1 LRGNVTAAER
11 YLSAW
16 RTDPRAYNN
25 LGVMYMLKGDFAKAE
40 VYLQMAQAAGVPQA
54 TNALNYLRNVVR
66 R

>member
-1 LRGNVTAAER
+1 
-11 YLSAW
+11 
-16 RTDPRAYNN
+16 
-25 LGVMYMLKGDFAKAE
+25 MYMLNGDFAKAE